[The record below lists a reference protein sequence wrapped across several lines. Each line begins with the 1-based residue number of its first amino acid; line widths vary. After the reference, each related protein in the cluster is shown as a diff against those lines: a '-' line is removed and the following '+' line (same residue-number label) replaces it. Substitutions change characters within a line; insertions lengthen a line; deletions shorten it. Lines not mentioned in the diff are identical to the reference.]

1 MSVKTSK
8 NTLPEIASMHCQV
21 QKCIDSKGAS
31 FHTKPCVKVKSL
43 TVSPGYQSYMLGKV
57 AHSGC
62 SSTMWPEI
70 LANYH
75 SQVPY
80 AQRISFKQVGSW
92 RNGLFLSLRV
102 LVMG

>member
-1 MSVKTSK
+1 M
-8 NTLPEIASMHCQV
+8 E
-21 QKCIDSKGAS
+21 SKGAS

-43 TVSPGYQSYMLGKV
+43 TVSPGNLSYMLGRV

-62 SSTMWPEI
+62 SSTMWLKI
-70 LANYH
+70 LAKYH

-80 AQRISFKQVGSW
+80 AQRFSFKQVGSW

>member
-1 MSVKTSK
+1 MSSQTK
-8 NTLPEIASMHCQV
+8 NNLLEIASVHCQV
-21 QKCIDSKGAS
+21 RKRMDSKSTS

-43 TVSPGYQSYMLGKV
+43 TVSPGNLSYMLGEV
-57 AHSGC
+57 ARSGC
-62 SSTMWPEI
+62 MSTMWPEI

-80 AQRISFKQVGSW
+80 AQRFSFKQVGSW